1 MGNDPIQ
8 QWQAAWSE
16 ATGNDSTLRLFA
28 LLDSAQDKRI
38 TSMIESESA
47 PNECMFGYELNSP
60 IAKSTPRL
68 VVLREPSTSRL
79 LTWSIRSMHARP
91 TATLIASSLD
101 LPSLGLH
108 LRRCIDVELEG
119 LDSMFLAIWDPVILA
134 TLVGQT
140 DDATLHVQGPALR
153 AEQVGDLLAPLSH
166 WWYFDRA
173 GNLHDAVAPQ
183 WRTEQHDRPAQ
194 RMVLDADQVDLLVEA
209 SVPDHLLQHIRQNQ
223 PELLERMPSAD
234 HYQFVRQQLRRAREH
249 GLEGTGDLVNYTCL
263 ALAFGSQFDQL
274 PSVAALLGQVKAG
287 ALRFDDALD
296 KVPEAELISH
306 TQAPVLL

>member
-1 MGNDPIQ
+1 MTDEPIQ

-16 ATGNDSTLRLFA
+16 AVNNDSTLRLFA
-28 LLDSAQDKRI
+28 LFDCAQDKRI
-38 TSMIESESA
+38 VSMIESDAA
-47 PNECMFGYELNSP
+47 PNECMFGYELGSP

-68 VVLREPSTSRL
+68 VALSETGMSRL

-91 TATLIASSLD
+91 IATLIASSLN
-101 LPSLGLH
+101 LPSLSLH

-119 LDSMFLAIWDPVILA
+119 LDSMYLAIWDPVILA
-134 TLVGQT
+134 TLVGQA

-153 AEQVGDLLAPLSH
+153 PEQVSDLLAPLSH

-183 WRTEQHDRPAQ
+183 WRKEQHDRPAQ

-223 PELLERMPSAD
+223 PELLERMPNAH

-263 ALAFGSQFDQL
+263 ALAFGSQFDEL
-274 PSVAALLGQVKAG
+274 PSVAELLGQVKAG
-287 ALRFDDALD
+287 TLSFDEALD

-306 TQAPVLL
+306 TQVPVLL